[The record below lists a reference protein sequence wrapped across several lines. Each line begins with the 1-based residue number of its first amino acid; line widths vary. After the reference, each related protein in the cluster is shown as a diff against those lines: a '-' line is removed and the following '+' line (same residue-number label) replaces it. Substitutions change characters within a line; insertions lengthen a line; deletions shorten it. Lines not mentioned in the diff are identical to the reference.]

1 MKSVTFV
8 VESVP
13 PWKQAP
19 ADEEERTRQVQRKSN
34 LLEKAQA
41 VFRIAPLQTP
51 CALAI
56 RYSRCSGGPDAAN
69 IIGGVA
75 DALQGII
82 YVNDNQL
89 HEISYVEWLG
99 NRDWYQVTVTEC
111 AEY

>member
-1 MKSVTFV
+1 MK
-8 VESVP
+8 SVP
-13 PWKQAP
+13 PWKQTP
-19 ADEEERTRQVQRKSN
+19 AEEEGRTRQEQRKSN
-34 LLEKAQA
+34 LLEKARA
-41 VFRIAPLQTP
+41 VFRTDPLQTP

-75 DALQGII
+75 DALHRII
-82 YVNDNQL
+82 YTNDNQL

-99 NRDWYQVTVTEC
+99 NRDWYQVTVTER